1 MVSMSNLKD
10 KMYLPKK
17 QNIEKLNTYLKKQE
31 LINLIID
38 EYKDENLTNNK

>member
-1 MVSMSNLKD
+1 MSNLKD